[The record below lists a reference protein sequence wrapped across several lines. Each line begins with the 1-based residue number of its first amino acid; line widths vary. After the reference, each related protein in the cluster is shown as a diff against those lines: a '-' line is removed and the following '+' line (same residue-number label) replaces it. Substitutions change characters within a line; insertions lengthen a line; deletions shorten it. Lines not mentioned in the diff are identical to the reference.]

1 MTKIEWKRMLL
12 SVAVMAALA
21 ALTLSILHARA
32 GAEQQIPNE
41 PLYLPNH
48 HYDLPATLIT
58 AAQIQTHKAK
68 MIADKDDDV
77 PINMVKMGGAGDRHQ
92 VGISVVY
99 RLKGQSNP
107 TYAVHDDVA
116 EVYHVLEG
124 TGTMLLGGKLT
135 DGKRRPTSAGNGMGS
150 VGTRSDGAKEIRI
163 ARGDVLIIPAGTP
176 HRWLMADEFTSYTVV
191 RIDPEGVT
199 PILK

>member
-1 MTKIEWKRMLL
+1 MTRIEWKHVSL
-12 SVAVMAALA
+12 SVAVVAAFT

-41 PLYLPNH
+41 PLYLPSH

-77 PINMVKMGGAGDRHQ
+77 PINMVKMGAAGDRHQ

>member
-1 MTKIEWKRMLL
+1 
-12 SVAVMAALA
+12 
-21 ALTLSILHARA
+21 
-32 GAEQQIPNE
+32 
-41 PLYLPNH
+41 LYLPNH

>member
-1 MTKIEWKRMLL
+1 MTRIEWKHVSL
-12 SVAVMAALA
+12 SVAVAAFT
-21 ALTLSILHARA
+21 ALTLSIVYARA
-32 GAEQQIPNE
+32 GAEPQIPTE

-163 ARGDVLIIPAGTP
+163 AKGDVLIIPAGTP
-176 HRWLMADEFTSYTVV
+176 HRWLMADELTSYTVV
-191 RIDPEGVT
+191 RIDPEGDT